1 MDCWEILLKDT
12 IRHLWRGEGKWKKE
26 CFLPYQWTSM
36 PQSSAIPTLQGAQE
50 DYLQDLAASG
60 PQPLPTV
67 AQDVKLRNWG
77 CENTGY
83 WPQIVEM
90 YRKGMI
96 SVSSDSHIVP
106 YIEKCLLFCC
116 LGPKWCLTLCDPMN
130 CSPAG
135 FSVHGT
141 VQAITLEQFA
151 VSFSRGSSRPQ
162 DRAPFSCAACIGR
175 KILYRWATRKEIP

>member
-1 MDCWEILLKDT
+1 MLRKHWNILVNNSAPRSHTMGLSLCSYPYYLPDCIWKRKEFKVPEGAGALFWRQSFFHKQSVWPCVTMDCWEILLKDT

-26 CFLPYQWTSM
+26 CFLPYQWTRMS
-36 PQSSAIPTLQGAQE
+36 QSSAIPTLQGAQE

-90 YRKGMI
+90 YMK
-96 SVSSDSHIVP
+96 
-106 YIEKCLLFCC
+106 EWFQ
-116 LGPKWCLTLCDPMN
+116 W
-130 CSPAG
+130 A
-135 FSVHGT
+135 
-141 VQAITLEQFA
+141 QTLE
-151 VSFSRGSSRPQ
+151 FS
-162 DRAPFSCAACIGR
+162 
-175 KILYRWATRKEIP
+175 LT